1 MAQLKLTLK
10 RSLIGSTQRQRA
22 NVEALGLKGRN
33 DTKIVDDKPEIR
45 GMIDKVQHLLDIQD
59 V

>member
-22 NVEALGLKGRN
+22 NVEALGLKGRD

-45 GMIDKVQHLLDIQD
+45 GMIDKVHHLLDVQD